1 MEKLLITTLT
11 PTKEIEAFQIH
22 PTQMPFLKNIQKGV
36 FDFVEIRNTESSML
50 NHKNLSYIQRLLK
63 PNSTCEIYIHQKIT
77 VIQDLEAQEI
87 ESNARLAKFSTI
99 ESSRYENY
107 VMRNGVDIKES
118 TIRLTLTT
126 SG

>member
-1 MEKLLITTLT
+1 MEKLLITTAT

-50 NHKNLSYIQRLLK
+50 NHKSLSYIQRLLK